1 MGQVIDLQAWR
12 AGTAEPYVVAD
23 DESESDVSRL
33 EEAVEALRLAITSRP
48 RRPGRGTSA
57 FIENE
62 LLAIIGA
69 VTVGSL
75 GAAVERVER
84 LTTRLQRASA
94 QRGEVV
100 IPRR

>member
-12 AGTAEPYVVAD
+12 AGNIEPHLDSDGEAEG
-23 DESESDVSRL
+23 DVSRL

-48 RRPGRGTSA
+48 RRPGRGTNA

-75 GAAVERVER
+75 GTAVERAER
-84 LTTRLQRASA
+84 LTTRLRRASG
-94 QRGEVV
+94 QREEV
-100 IPRR
+100 IDPRR